1 MLSQKEAVDQVGDML
16 QWRRREL
23 AKLNRAY
30 NYLRGRQP
38 LPLVPAKA
46 PKDVKRLA
54 EISRV
59 NLVRLVLDVLTQSLY
74 VVDYRGAD
82 DEDSRVEWQA
92 WQANRW
98 DARQIGVHRAAAG
111 YGASYVRVAD
121 GDPYPVWKAFSPRW
135 LTAVYGDD
143 DDWPIWALEV
153 HQGGGTRYRL
163 WDQEHSYW
171 IADDKGKLTWVDQ
184 TDHAFEVVPV
194 VRFRGVEDLDDDVVG
209 EIETLMPIQDQ
220 IDMTTFDLLVAQ
232 HFAAFRQRYAI
243 GWTTD
248 DENERAKATAAAL
261 WTFDQEPDELTLGE
275 FDQTDISGH
284 INSREAS
291 IRHMATVSQTPP
303 QHLLGQLV
311 NISADA
317 LIASQSGHK
326 LKTTALKTS
335 CGESHEA
342 VMELTAIAMGL
353 DHDQMAQVRWDDTES
368 RSLSATADALG
379 KLADQLGVPA
389 RGLWER
395 IPGVTKQDLDRW
407 EKLLQEDP
415 VAQLG
420 RLLARQSDD

>member
-1 MLSQKEAVDQVGDML
+1 MLTPKDAVDQVGDML
-16 QWRRREL
+16 AWRHREL
-23 AKLNRAY
+23 LKLNKAHA
-30 NYLRGRQP
+30 YLRGRQP

-46 PKDVKRLA
+46 PKDVRRLA

-82 DEDSRVEWQA
+82 DQDSRDEWTA
-92 WQANRW
+92 WQLNRW

-111 YGASYVRVAD
+111 YGAAYVRVAE
-121 GDPYPVWKAFSPRW
+121 GDPTPVWKAFSPRW
-135 LTAVYGDD
+135 MTAVYGDD
-143 DDWPIWALEV
+143 DDWPLWALEV

-163 WDQEHSYW
+163 WDQTHSYW
-171 IADDKGKLTWVDQ
+171 VADDKGKLTFVEPTQHD
-184 TDHAFEVVPV
+184 FGVVPV

-261 WTFDQEPDELTLGE
+261 WTFDEEPDALTLGE

-317 LIASQSGHK
+317 LVASQSGHK

-353 DHDQMAQVRWDDTES
+353 EHDPMAQVRWDDTES

-379 KLADQLGVPA
+379 KLAAQLGVPA

-420 RLLARQSDD
+420 RLLERQGG